1 MQIYEM
7 GDGTLVQLDKKDI
20 TMITESILL
29 LRWHHDEIIKK
40 ELVPFLEYLLAET
53 GEAEDKELLTPN
65 KIARGLKI

>member
-1 MQIYEM
+1 M

-29 LRWHHDEIIKK
+29 LRWHHDKIIKD

>member
-7 GDGTLVQLDKKDI
+7 GDGTLVQLDKKDVE
-20 TMITESILL
+20 MIIESILL
-29 LRWHHDEIIKK
+29 LRWHHESIIKE

-53 GEAEDKELLTPN
+53 GEVENKELLTPN

>member
-29 LRWHHDEIIKK
+29 LRWHHDAIIKE

-53 GEAEDKELLTPN
+53 GEVSNA
-65 KIARGLKI
+65 